1 MRKAFSMITAIFVI
15 LILATISVL
24 VLNTAGQITQS
35 TTLQY
40 RQEQAALLAKSY
52 TEFAILSVLDHDKT
66 ATNTCVQTINSGN
79 ILGGA
84 NYSARVEIYYIGNFI
99 DETAG
104 DPVACSTRKLNTV
117 TITQNL
123 GAGVPYTPDVII
135 DVFVSYTDP
144 LNPAENITYHRRSL
158 QKI

>member
-1 MRKAFSMITAIFVI
+1 MRKAFSMVTAIFVI

-24 VLNTAGQITQS
+24 VLNTAGQITQN

-52 TEFAILSVLDHDKT
+52 TELAIMSVLDHDKA
-66 ATNTCVQTINSGN
+66 ATGTCVETINSGN

-99 DETAG
+99 GENAG
-104 DPVACSTRKLNTV
+104 DPAVCRRLNNVA
-117 TITQNL
+117 ITQNL
-123 GAGVPYTPDVII
+123 GAGVSYTPDVII
-135 DVFVSYTDP
+135 DTFVSYTDP

>member
-1 MRKAFSMITAIFVI
+1 MRKAFSMVTAIFVI

-24 VLNTAGQITQS
+24 VLNTAGQITQN

-52 TEFAILSVLDHDKT
+52 TEFAIMSVLNHDKT
-66 ATNTCVQTINSGN
+66 AGIGSCVENINSGN

-84 NYSARVEIYYIGNFI
+84 NYSARVAIYYIGNNLPC
-99 DETAG
+99 TAG
-104 DPVACSTRKLNTV
+104 NILNT
-117 TITQNL
+117 TPITQNL
-123 GAGVPYTPDVII
+123 AVGVPYSPDVII
-135 DVFVSYTDP
+135 DVFVSYTDS
-144 LNPAENITYHRRSL
+144 LNPAKNITYHRRSL

>member
-1 MRKAFSMITAIFVI
+1 MRKAFSMVTAIFVI

-24 VLNTAGQITQS
+24 VLNTAGQITQN

-52 TEFAILSVLDHDKT
+52 TEFAIMSVLNHDKV
-66 ATNTCVQTINSGN
+66 ATGTCVENINSGN
-79 ILGGA
+79 LLGGA
-84 NYSARVEIYYIGNFI
+84 SYSARVAIYYVGNNLPCN
-99 DETAG
+99 AG
-104 DPVACSTRKLNTV
+104 NILNANS
-117 TITQNL
+117 IAQNL
-123 GAGVPYTPDVII
+123 AVGVPYSPDVII

>member
-1 MRKAFSMITAIFVI
+1 MRKAFSMVTAIFVI

-24 VLNTAGQITQS
+24 VLNTAGQITQN

-52 TEFAILSVLDHDKT
+52 TEFAIMSVLNHDK
-66 ATNTCVQTINSGN
+66 AAIGTCVETINSGN

-84 NYSARVEIYYIGNFI
+84 NYSARVAIYYIGNNLPCTPNNI
-99 DETAG
+99 
-104 DPVACSTRKLNTV
+104 LNANP
-117 TITQNL
+117 ITQNITV
-123 GAGVPYTPDVII
+123 GAAYSPDVII